1 MEERAIGI
9 DLGTSNSVIGV
20 FQSNQVEIAPN
31 SIGDTYTPSVVDIL
45 DEGELVGEE
54 TMLHK
59 IDENITKNRITEI
72 KRIIGRK
79 FSSLSIQEKEKFNAV
94 LDPKNTDQILIKV
107 KRKEKEIFL
116 SPEIIMSF
124 IFKKLIKSASNFINT
139 NIKRAVITIPA
150 YYDYNQ
156 RAAIVEAAKLAGIE
170 VLRIIN
176 EPTAAA
182 LAYGLGKN
190 TNLKDSLAVSV
201 MKQDNKINRKIVVF
215 DLGGGTFDVSAL
227 SFKDNKEFQVIG
239 ISGDTHL
246 GGNDFDL
253 KIVDFCI
260 KKFCSESKIDESEI
274 RKDKN
279 IMRRL
284 KIQSEKAKKKLSSA
298 EKATITIYNFYQ
310 ELNLYVELTRD
321 EFNNICEDLYERIKL
336 ALDKVIMEAK
346 VSIEQIDDIV
356 VVGGSSKIPKI
367 KTILIEK
374 FGETKIRDQINP
386 DEAVA
391 IGATW
396 QAHKII
402 SSNQDINII
411 DITPFTLGVATK
423 SQKPEEQGQGSV
435 MSILIPKNKEI
446 PCRSEERMYKTV
458 EINQN
463 YFDIQVYSGEDRFCK
478 NNELLKKFKIKD
490 LPPGEAGAVS
500 LKIYLEIDKDGILS
514 INADVES
521 IGKKVTEKYS
531 LYEKTHSSSLQS
543 SKKKVKIEGKEKL
556 EEIKEINE
564 FMKEKNKLLKTLD
577 DNEKKYKCLKN
588 LADSCAK
595 LIDIYSGLI
604 EQNESDS
611 LYQKLTDNYR
621 RILKYYS
628 EMIIINNDEK
638 NNEDVINKIK
648 AIINKLIND
657 DIENM
662 INIFDQ
668 LKEKKPEKYIHI
680 IIFTA
685 DLLYNEGQKILDEGK
700 NYARYYARKFFVK
713 GDKIKS
719 FITKDMKD
727 NMDYNIEKEYNK
739 LEEKYVNK
747 VGQID
752 AFVKALQRG
761 VKLKDTPYV
770 TGFTK
775 IGDIVNKAMEPEN
788 VDLALDIFSEMVDS
802 LSADKKNPTGAEAF
816 CLVNIIKIKFSIKE
830 NQSLNDIRTYE
841 GIIDRIE
848 YILERIDIDE
858 NSNWYVQYKELVED
872 IKKKKKELESEKEKN
887 KIKYEKFIA
896 ELKDIYKN
904 KKEEK
909 KYKEFIEFIL
919 DKYPY
924 VGYDPSKLFLK
935 DMSCEQI
942 IKAIYAKYHPDNYSN
957 RDNNEIYEEI
967 YILLGQMKEE
977 LKIK

>member
-59 IDENITKNRITEI
+59 IDENTTKNRITEI

-79 FSSLSIQEKEKFNAV
+79 FSSLTFQEKEKFNAV
-94 LDPKNTDQILIKV
+94 LDPKNIDQILIKV
-107 KRKEKEIFL
+107 KRKEKEVLL

-156 RAAIVEAAKLAGIE
+156 RGAIVEAAKIAGIE
-170 VLRIIN
+170 VLRIIS

-182 LAYGLGKN
+182 LAYGLGKT
-190 TNLKDSLAVSV
+190 TNLKDSLAISV
-201 MKQDNKINRKIVVF
+201 MKQDNKVNRKIIVF

-227 SFKDNKEFQVIG
+227 SFKDNKEFQAIG

-260 KKFCSESKIDESEI
+260 NKFCSESKIDESEI
-274 RKDKN
+274 KKDKN

-284 KIQSEKAKKKLSSA
+284 KIQSEKAKKKLSYA
-298 EKATITIYNFYQ
+298 KKATITIYNFYKDS
-310 ELNLYVELTRD
+310 NLYVEITRE
-321 EFNNICEDLYERIKL
+321 EFDNICKDLYERIKI
-336 ALDKVIMEAK
+336 ALDKVIVEAK
-346 VSIEQIDDIV
+346 ISIEQIDDIV

-374 FGETKIRDQINP
+374 FGENKIRDRINP

-402 SSNQDINII
+402 SSNKDINIV
-411 DITPFTLGVATK
+411 DITPFSLGVATK
-423 SQKPEEQGQGSV
+423 SKIEEEREQGSV
-435 MSILIPKNKEI
+435 MSVLIPKNKEI
-446 PCRSEERMYKTV
+446 PCRSGERLYKTV
-458 EINQN
+458 EDNQK
-463 YFDIQVYSGEDRFCK
+463 FFKIQLYAGEERFCK
-478 NNELLKKFKIKD
+478 NNDLLKEFKIEN
-490 LPPGEAGAVS
+490 LPPGKAGSVS
-500 LKIYLEIDKDGILS
+500 LKISLEIDKNGILF
-514 INADVES
+514 INAEVES
-521 IGKKVTEKYS
+521 IGKKVTEQYS
-531 LYEKTHSSSLQS
+531 LYEKTHSSFLQS

-564 FMKEKNKLLKTLD
+564 FIKEKKQLLQTLN
-577 DNEKKYKCLKN
+577 DNEKKFKCLKN

-611 LYQKLTDNYR
+611 LYQKLIENYR

-628 EMIIINNDEK
+628 EMIIINDDEK
-638 NNEDVINKIK
+638 NNEDIINKIK
-648 AIINKLIND
+648 EIISKLIND

-668 LKEKKPEKYIHI
+668 LKEKKPEKYILI

-685 DLLYNEGQKILDEGK
+685 DLLYNDGQKILDEGK
-700 NYARYYARKFFVK
+700 NYSRYYARKFFAK
-713 GDKIKS
+713 ADKIKA
-719 FITKDMKD
+719 FIDQDLKD
-727 NMDYNIEKEYNK
+727 NMDSNLQKLYNG
-739 LEEKYVNK
+739 LTDKYANK

-752 AFVKALQRG
+752 AFVKALQNG

-770 TGFTK
+770 TGFTT
-775 IGDIVNKAMEPEN
+775 IGEIINKAMEPEN
-788 VDLALDIFSEMVDS
+788 VDLALDIFSDMVDS
-802 LSADKKNPTGAEAF
+802 LSSDKKNLTEAEAF

-830 NQSLNDIRTYE
+830 NQSLNDINYYE
-841 GIIDRIE
+841 KLILRIE
-848 YILERIDIDE
+848 YIIDRIDIDE
-858 NSNWYVQYKELVED
+858 NSNWYIQYNELKDD
-872 IKKKKKELESEKEKN
+872 IINKKKELEEKNKNN
-887 KIKYEKFIA
+887 KIKYEKFIE
-896 ELKDIYKN
+896 ELREIYKN
-904 KKEEK
+904 KMKEK
-909 KYKEFIEFIL
+909 KPKEFIEFIL

-924 VGYDPSKLFLK
+924 VSYDPSKSFSN

-942 IKAIYAKYHPDNYSN
+942 IEVIYAKYHPDNYSN
-957 RDNNEIYEEI
+957 RDDHKIYEEI
-967 YILLGQMKEE
+967 YILLGKIKDE
-977 LKIK
+977 LKIN